1 MTTFAYLGTGL
12 SSPTKKLDTFPAP
25 PVSWVRF
32 SSEEL
37 TSHCPVTHQPDFYRV
52 FIEYRPAAV
61 CVESKSLKLYL
72 QTFRDSAQ
80 FAESL
85 AAEIARDID
94 AAIAPHRVT
103 VTLTQQ
109 IRGGLQLE
117 VMAEV
122 AHERNSDS

>member
-1 MTTFAYLGTGL
+1 MNFTYLGTGL
-12 SSPTKKLDTFPAP
+12 SAPSKKLDTFPAP
-25 PVSWVRF
+25 PVGWVRF

-52 FIEYRPAAV
+52 FIEYQPAAL

-94 AAIAPHRVT
+94 ASIAPRRVT
-103 VTLTQQ
+103 VTLIQQ
-109 IRGGLQLE
+109 VRGGLQLE